1 MRCPGWRPVTCSIL
15 GHANLKFSTCQ
26 AIHRGQLVA
35 LWKKRSLP
43 MFWGIRIK
51 NTLQNCFAYVK
62 QFCKA
67 FNKRFVG
74 SFQWNSR
81 DWRHTFPNYGT
92 THRLARSKLK
102 KIFIGESKY
111 LKLNRPYP
119 KPCFISEIPSTSH
132 HPHNR
137 YPGSNCKQMASSVQR
152 FIKIRK
158 VTLRVHKTKNW
169 NNRLKQLAAT
179 GKVKLVLPGHGEVG
193 VGKRIKVFQI

>member
-1 MRCPGWRPVTCSIL
+1 M
-15 GHANLKFSTCQ
+15 
-26 AIHRGQLVA
+26 
-35 LWKKRSLP
+35 LWKTR
-43 MFWGIRIK
+43 K
-51 NTLQNCFAYVK
+51 NALQNCFAHVM

-152 FIKIRK
+152 FIKIRIVTFNSNK
-158 VTLRVHKTKNW
+158 VRKKVRPKGHNIKNW
-169 NNRLKQLAAT
+169 NKRLKQLAAK

-193 VGKRIKVFQI
+193 EGKSLKYFISKTKPLWKARS